1 MTYRVMQKFWLD
13 LEKPDE
19 EEINQFIDH
28 YKRQRQFTR
37 IIRDGIRLMWSLEQ
51 GNLDVLFE
59 LFPSVMDEFYQRAL
73 ASHTPQDK
81 VLAEHISRLE
91 RLLLE
96 QGSIPIPSTTG
107 AKPLVA
113 PQIAPPMLDD
123 ADELLSIKKAKSDST
138 SARNFL
144 DAAFGLVQ

>member
-19 EEINQFIDH
+19 AEINQFIDH

-37 IIRDGIRLMWSLEQ
+37 VIRDGIRLMWSLGQ

-73 ASHTPQDK
+73 AAHTPQDY
-81 VLAEHISRLE
+81 VLAEHLSRLE
-91 RLLLE
+91 HLLLE
-96 QGSIPIPSTTG
+96 QGNKPIP
-107 AKPLVA
+107 AKPLASMSSV
-113 PQIAPPMLDD
+113 QEEVDLQ
-123 ADELLSIKKAKSDST
+123 LLKKAKSDGQ
-138 SARNFL
+138 SAQNFL
-144 DAAFGLVQ
+144 SSAFNLVQ